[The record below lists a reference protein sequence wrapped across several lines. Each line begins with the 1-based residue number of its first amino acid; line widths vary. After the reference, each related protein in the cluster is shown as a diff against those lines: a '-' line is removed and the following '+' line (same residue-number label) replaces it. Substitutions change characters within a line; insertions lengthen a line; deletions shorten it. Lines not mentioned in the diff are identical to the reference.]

1 MRLNLKTR
9 LALGY
14 THRKRVFKG
23 QIYYTHL
30 IEQSLGYY
38 NNLGY
43 FYGISR
49 EYLLLEEDLC
59 FKISNLRIWRTN
71 KSINQVP
78 SDLITK
84 ISGDLEPRRDWSKDD
99 SSPPRYSNFLSS
111 KIIEDFGLSIK
122 VSISQ
127 DQETC
132 IAYQYNE
139 KIEVILNITE
149 NRLSEYV
156 RLIENDLIHYAFLTI
171 KGVPGFYS
179 SVGASLTFPRIKVL
193 GSQEVIFGSEME
205 DDGFGKI
212 SRDFSEGAF
221 SEVEEFHVELGMYG
235 FDSTKLGKALIT
247 IQDQLTKL
255 RFPIWIIVLG
265 VLVLCFLVIR
275 LQVIT
280 KSLN

>member
-23 QIYYTHL
+23 QTYYTHL
-30 IEQSLGYY
+30 IEESLGYY

-49 EYLLLEEDLC
+49 EYLLFEEDLC
-59 FKISNLRIWRTN
+59 FKISNLRISRTN

-78 SDLITK
+78 SDLITE
-84 ISGDLEPRRDWSKDD
+84 IYGDLDPSRDWSKDD

-111 KIIEDFGLSIK
+111 KIIEDFGLNIK
-122 VSISQ
+122 VSISD

-132 IAYQYNE
+132 TAYQHNE
-139 KIEVILNITE
+139 KIQVILNIAE
-149 NRLSEYV
+149 NRLNEYV
-156 RLIENDLIHYAFLTI
+156 RLIENDLIYYAYLTI

-193 GSQEVIFGSEME
+193 GSQKVVFASEME

-212 SRDFSEGAF
+212 SRDFSDGV
-221 SEVEEFHVELGMYG
+221 VEEFEVELVTHG
-235 FDSTKLGKALIT
+235 FDSTKLGKALNT
-247 IQDQLTKL
+247 IQKQLTKL
-255 RFPIWIIVLG
+255 GFPIWIIVLG
-265 VLVLCFLVIR
+265 VLVLLWILVIR
-275 LQVIT
+275 LQDIT
-280 KSLN
+280 KLLN